1 MRYKLLGKTGL
12 RVSELALGAMTFGE
26 DWGWGASLE
35 ESRSMV
41 RAFAERGGNFLDTA
55 VNYTN
60 GTSEKIVGEITS
72 AERERWVIATKY
84 TLTTD
89 PKDPNAGGNH
99 RKNLVRSLERSLKS
113 LRTDH
118 VDLLWMHAWDE
129 VTPVAEVVR
138 ALDDVVRAG
147 KVLYVG
153 ISDTPAW
160 VVSQA
165 NTLADLRGWTP
176 FSALQI
182 EYSLIQ
188 RTVERELLPMAK
200 AFGLAVTPWA
210 ALGGGVL
217 TGKYSSG
224 GHPSDAPRAQMN
236 QARVSERNLAIAAE
250 VKKIAAEMGKSSS
263 QVALAWVRAQDPAY
277 IPIIGARKLSQL
289 QDNLGCLDVSLTH
302 AQLAR
307 LDAVSRVDLGFPTE
321 FLAQPFIRGLVHG
334 ENWDKN
340 RPLSGHSLQVANSAS
355 RRGFDPSGSRRS
367 KGDN

>member
-1 MRYKLLGKTGL
+1 MRYKLLGPTGL

-35 ESRSMV
+35 ESRAMV
-41 RAFAERGGNFLDTA
+41 RAFAERGGNFIDTA

-72 AERERWVIATKY
+72 GERQRWVIATKY
-84 TLTTD
+84 SLTTD
-89 PKDPNAGGNH
+89 PKDPNAGGNQ
-99 RKNLVRSLERSLKS
+99 RKNLVGSLERSLTS
-113 LRTDH
+113 LRTDY

-129 VTPVAEVVR
+129 LTPVAEVMR
-138 ALDDVVRAG
+138 ALDDVVRSG

-160 VVSQA
+160 IVSQA
-165 NTLADLRGWTP
+165 NTLAELRGWTP

-217 TGKYSSG
+217 SGKYSG
-224 GHPSDAPRAQMN
+224 GGKPSDAARADLN
-236 QARVSERNLAIAAE
+236 QARVNERNLAIAGE
-250 VKKIAAEMGKSSS
+250 VKKIAAEIGRSSS
-263 QVALAWVRAQDPAY
+263 QVALAWVRAQDPSI
-277 IPIIGARKLSQL
+277 IPIVGARKLSQL
-289 QDNLGCLDVSLTH
+289 QDNLGCLDVTLTNAH
-302 AQLAR
+302 LAR
-307 LDAVSRVDLGFPTE
+307 LDAASRVDLGFPME
-321 FLAQPFIRGLVHG
+321 FLRQPFIRGLVHG
-334 ENWDKN
+334 ENWEKIA
-340 RPLSGHSLQVANSAS
+340 R
-355 RRGFDPSGSRRS
+355 
-367 KGDN
+367 